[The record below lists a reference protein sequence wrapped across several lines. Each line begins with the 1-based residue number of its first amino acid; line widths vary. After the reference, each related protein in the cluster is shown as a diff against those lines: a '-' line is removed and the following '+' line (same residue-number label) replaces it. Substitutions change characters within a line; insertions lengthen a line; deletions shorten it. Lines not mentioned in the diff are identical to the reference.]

1 MELKCTQTLLV
12 ALLDGLLDESLDVF
26 VSLEEAV
33 LELTG
38 LFSTHPEDPWQ
49 TLPTWGTKH
58 NGQPVES
65 VAMLI

>member
-1 MELKCTQTLLV
+1 MEIKFTQALLV

-38 LFSTHPEDPWQ
+38 LFSTHPED
-49 TLPTWGTKH
+49 G
-58 NGQPVES
+58 
-65 VAMLI
+65 